1 MSVED
6 HPATSLLRE
15 ILVLVLGIHVVLAEG
30 TVVVVELNAVQRQQ
44 LCEELGLDLLL
55 RIIQGV
61 PVHEVAF
68 LLRVGMQIDVK
79 T

>member
-1 MSVED
+1 MRVED
-6 HPATSLLRE
+6 HPSAPLLGQ
-15 ILVLVLGIHVVLAEG
+15 ILVLVLGVHMVLAEG

-55 RIIQGV
+55 RIVQGV
-61 PVHEVAF
+61 PVHEVA
-68 LLRVGMQIDVK
+68 LLLGVGMQIDVE